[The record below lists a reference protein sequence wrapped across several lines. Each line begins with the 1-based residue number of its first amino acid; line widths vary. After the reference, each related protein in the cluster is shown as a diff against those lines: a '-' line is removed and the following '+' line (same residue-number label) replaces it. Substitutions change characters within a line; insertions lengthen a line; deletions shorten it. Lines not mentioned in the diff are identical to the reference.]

1 MRKTIMKEFIK
12 NAIAGSLV
20 LSYFKGP
27 DKSQQSW
34 SDSLLLRILN
44 TIVNFPGKLLKAVYS
59 KWESVFE
66 NSFAIKLLRYAADN
80 LHIVTGL
87 ILIVFMIVPYH
98 IWQNEYGV
106 MLTAGLSALFFL
118 RLMIDKNSLIET
130 PLIDYSVILFFASVA
145 TAAAASLFPGESL
158 RYLVHYIVA
167 FIFMI
172 IIVSTVDTKKKLSTL
187 IKLISAGTFL
197 TALYGIYQWKVT
209 GVAVDPSTTD
219 LTLNPELGG
228 RVYSTMGN
236 ANVYGQMLV
245 LTIPFFIAIIL
256 NEKSILKKAVWAIG
270 LMPVILML
278 FKTGSRSAWIAFA
291 GAVLVF
297 VFFWNIKL
305 IPVILIAGIIAVP
318 LLPSWIINRIMTIF
332 NGQDSSIGYRG
343 KILTSAIPM
352 LRDYWVT
359 GVGLGPSVVA
369 TIFQRYK
376 IFGLTKVAH
385 THILYLQLWLEA
397 GVAALVTFL
406 LVVFRMVRNAF
417 EAMIRKKDPETEKM
431 MFAALAGIAGLLVI
445 GLADHVFFFTR
456 IMFLFWINISVILA
470 GVNVRGHSSTA
481 GLTDC
486 N

>member
-1 MRKTIMKEFIK
+1 MKDLIK

-20 LSYFKGP
+20 LSYFRGP

-34 SDSLLLRILN
+34 SDSLLLRILH
-44 TIVNFPGKLLKAVYS
+44 TVVNFPGKLLKAVYG

-66 NSFAIKLLRYAADN
+66 NSYAIKLLRYVTEN

-87 ILIVFMIVPYH
+87 VLIIFMIVPYH

-118 RLMIDKNSLIET
+118 RLMISKQSRIET
-130 PLIDYSVILFFASVA
+130 PSIDYSVVLFFVSIA
-145 TAAAASLFPGESL
+145 TAAAASLFPRESL

-167 FIFMI
+167 FVFMI
-172 IIVSTVDTKKKLSTL
+172 IIVSIVDSRKKLDIL

-209 GVAVDPSTTD
+209 GIAVDPSTTD
-219 LTLNPELGG
+219 LTLNPDLGG

-245 LTIPFFIAIIL
+245 LTIPFFIALIF
-256 NEKSILKKAVWAIG
+256 NEKSILKKAAWFIG
-270 LMPVILML
+270 LLPVILML
-278 FKTGSRSAWIAFA
+278 FKTGSRSAWIALA
-291 GAVLVF
+291 AAALVF
-297 VFFWNIKL
+297 VFFWNIKF
-305 IPVILIAGIIAVP
+305 IPVIFIVGLAAIP
-318 LLPSWIINRIMTIF
+318 FLPSWITNRIMTIF
-332 NGQDSSIGYRG
+332 NGQDSSIGYRS

-352 LRDYWVT
+352 LKDYWVT
-359 GVGLGPSVVA
+359 GVGLGPTVVS

-385 THILYLQLWLEA
+385 THVLYLQLWLEA
-397 GVAALVTFL
+397 GLTALLSFL
-406 LVVFRMVRNAF
+406 LIVFRMVRNAF
-417 EAMIRKKDPETEKM
+417 EAMIKKKDPETEKI
-431 MFAALAGIAGLLVI
+431 MFAALAGIAGLLTI

-456 IMFLFWINISVILA
+456 IMFLFWINISIILA
-470 GVNVRGHSSTA
+470 GNRVRGK
-481 GLTDC
+481 
-486 N
+486 